1 MAHTSV
7 KISANASDY
16 QTQMK
21 SAALQMKE
29 LSSEFK
35 LAQTQAKAFG
45 SASDQLKAK
54 AESLTQKIT
63 LQKNIVQLN
72 SEQQERLTQK
82 LSDQK
87 TKQEELKTKV
97 ETAKKAYEESTK
109 ATGANSEQSKALKE
123 ELDKL
128 EQSLKTNETAIG
140 KTETALTKQT
150 AKTNESKA
158 SLVEME
164 SELEKVN
171 TELKNHKLNEFAKAC
186 DSAGEKMESFG
197 KKMTVVS
204 TGLAT
209 FATAAGKMAVD
220 FEDDMAK
227 VSTIMDE
234 SVMSTDEMSD
244 SILNLSNET
253 GIAAG
258 DIADNVYNAIS
269 AGQKTGDAVN
279 FVRESTKL
287 ATAGFAESGD
297 TLDILTTIL
306 NAYGMS
312 AEKATEVSD
321 MLIQTQNLGKT
332 TVADLSSAMGK
343 VIPTANANNVALD
356 QLCAGYAIM
365 TANGVATAETT
376 TYMNSMLNELGK
388 TGSTTD
394 TILREKTGKS
404 FSELMESGSSLS
416 DVLDVVNSAAKEQN
430 LSMSDMFSSA
440 EAAKAGLILLGDGA
454 SSFNGTLEQMR
465 QSTGATDIA
474 FDKMKT
480 TSYDIKIAM
489 NELKNTTLQ
498 FGQTIMSS
506 AAPIVEGFTE
516 NVHSLSEWFGTLDE
530 EQQQTIIKV
539 GLVVA
544 AVGPLAIGFGKVAQG
559 ISTTVKTGQQ
569 FASFV
574 GGIIAKITA
583 KTAATAAGTAA
594 DTAGAAAEAAH
605 TAATATATGVTG
617 GMTVAQ
623 TALNAVMNL
632 CPIILIV
639 TLIAGLIA
647 AGIALYKNWDKVKEK
662 LSELWSNVKE
672 KFNAIKETIT
682 GAFSK
687 AKEAVTNKVNEIKD
701 SVANSAVGQAATKTF
716 SAVKNTVTKFMG
728 AAVDTA
734 KEKLGNMK
742 TAYEENGGGIKGVVA
757 AGWEGIKGYYTAGFT
772 FVDNLSGGKLTEI
785 KTKFS
790 EKTSEIKTKVSEGWE
805 NMKTTVT
812 SKMTEWK
819 TNASNK
825 LTEIRTDFT
834 TKISGIQSYVSTGW
848 SHMKSTISTTMQQWN
863 TDASNKLLSLKND
876 FTNKVES
883 VKQGWSTRFTNIKD
897 TATNLME
904 TAKTNVSTKLENMK
918 SAYNE
923 KGGGM
928 KGIVSATFTGIKDT
942 MNSLMSTA
950 NTLTGGKLDSIKSS
964 FSTKLNGALS
974 TVGSVMESI
983 RAKFSEKMESAKT
996 AVSNAIDRIKGFFN
1010 FEWSLPH
1017 LKMPHFSISGSF
1029 SLNPPSVPSFGVEW
1043 YKTGGIMTSPTV
1055 FGMNGTRL
1063 MVGGEAGAEAILPLA
1078 EFYTELNSMLDRKL
1092 KAINQNVNAFIE
1104 VHNYI
1109 DGDEVASRTTEKVS
1123 DNLAIATKKRR

>member
-7 KISANASDY
+7 KISANASEY

-54 AESLTQKIT
+54 AESLTQRISI
-63 LQKNIVQLN
+63 QKNIVQLN

-87 TKQEELKTKV
+87 AKQEELKTKV
-97 ETAKKAYEESTK
+97 EAAKKAYEESTK
-109 ATGANSEQSKALKE
+109 ATGANSDSSKALKE

-150 AKTNESKA
+150 ATTNESKA

-164 SELEKVN
+164 SELKKVN

-186 DSAGEKMESFG
+186 DSAGKKMESFG

-204 TGLAT
+204 TGLTT

-234 SVMSTDEMSD
+234 SVMSTDDMSD

-306 NAYGMS
+306 NSYGMS
-312 AEKATEVSD
+312 AEKVTEVSD

-343 VIPTANANNVALD
+343 VIPTANASNVALD

-465 QSTGATDIA
+465 QSTGATDTA

-516 NVHSLSEWFGTLDE
+516 NVHSLSEWFGTLDKG
-530 EQQQTIIKV
+530 QQQTIIKV
-539 GLVVA
+539 GLMVA
-544 AVGPLAIGFGKVAQG
+544 AIGPLSIGFGKAAQG
-559 ISTTVKTGQQ
+559 ISTTVKAGQR
-569 FASFV
+569 FASFA

-623 TALNAVMNL
+623 TALNAAMNL

-662 LSELWSNVKE
+662 LSELRSNVKE

-742 TAYEENGGGIKGVVA
+742 TAYEENGGGIKGAVA

-772 FVDNLSGGKLTEI
+772 FVDNLSGEKLTEI

-790 EKTSEIKTKVSEGWE
+790 EKTSEIKTKVSEDWE
-805 NMKTTVT
+805 NMKST
-812 SKMTEWK
+812 
-819 TNASNK
+819 
-825 LTEIRTDFT
+825 
-834 TKISGIQSYVSTGW
+834 VST
-848 SHMKSTISTTMQQWN
+848 KMQQWN

-904 TAKTNVSTKLENMK
+904 TAKINVSTKLENMK

-942 MNSLMSTA
+942 MNDCMTTA
-950 NTLTGGKLDSIKSS
+950 NILTGGKLDSIKEA
-964 FSTKLNGALS
+964 FSTKMNNAFS
-974 TVGSVMESI
+974 SVSSVMENI
-983 RAKFSEKMESAKT
+983 RAKFNEKMESAKSI
-996 AVSNAIDRIKGFFN
+996 VSNAIDRIRGFFN
-1010 FEWSLPH
+1010 FSWSLPH
-1017 LKMPHFSISGSF
+1017 LSLPHFSVSGSF
-1029 SLNPPSVPSFGVEW
+1029 SLNPPSVPTFGISW
-1043 YKTGGIMTSPTV
+1043 YKSGGIMTNPTA
-1055 FGMNGTRL
+1055 FGINGSSL
-1063 MVGGEAGAEAILPLA
+1063 MVGGEAGDEAILPLT
-1078 EFYTELNSMLDRKL
+1078 EFYNKLNNILDKKL
-1092 KAINQNVNAFIE
+1092 DAVQKSNIVYVTN
-1104 VHNYI
+1104 HTYI
-1109 DGDEVASRTTEKVS
+1109 DGDEVASRTVS
-1123 DNLAIATKKRR
+1123 RVDAQMVTDKRKGR

>member
-16 QTQMK
+16 KTQMK
-21 SAALQMKE
+21 SAATQMKE
-29 LSSEFK
+29 LTSEFK
-35 LAQTQAKAFG
+35 LAQAQAKAFG
-45 SASDQLKAK
+45 SAADQLKAK

-63 LQKNIVQLN
+63 LQKNIVQSN
-72 SEQQERLTQK
+72 SEQQEKLTQK

-97 ETAKKAYEESTK
+97 EAAKKAYEDSTK

-128 EQSLKTNETAIG
+128 EQEFKANETAIG
-140 KTETALTKQT
+140 KTEIALTNQAT
-150 AKTNESKA
+150 RVNESKT
-158 SLVEME
+158 SLIEME
-164 SELEKVN
+164 SELKKVN
-171 TELKNHKLNEFAKAC
+171 KELKNHKLNEFASGCDKA
-186 DSAGEKMESFG
+186 GKKMESFG
-197 KKMTVVS
+197 KKMSVVS

-306 NAYGMS
+306 NAYGLS
-312 AEKATEVSD
+312 AEKVTDVSD

-404 FSELMESGSSLS
+404 FGELMESGSSLA
-416 DVLDVVNSAAKEQN
+416 DVLDVVNGAAKEQG

-465 QSTGATDIA
+465 QSTGATDTA
-474 FDKMKT
+474 FEKMKT

-506 AAPIVEGFTE
+506 AAPIVEEFTE

-530 EQQQTIIKV
+530 AQQQTIIKV
-539 GLVVA
+539 GLAVA
-544 AVGPLAIGFGKVAQG
+544 AVGPLAIRFGTVARE
-559 ISTTVKTGQQ
+559 ISTTIKFGQK
-569 FASFV
+569 FV
-574 GGIIAKITA
+574 SGVTGIIAKIAA

-594 DTAGAAAEAAH
+594 ETAATAAEAAH

-623 TALNAVMNL
+623 AALNTVMNL

-662 LSELWSNVKE
+662 LSELWGNVKE
-672 KFNAIKETIT
+672 KFNAIKETIM

-687 AKEAVTNKVNEIKD
+687 AKEAVTNKVNEIKN
-701 SVANSAVGQAATKTF
+701 SVANSAIGQAASQVFGTIKETA
-716 SAVKNTVTKFMG
+716 SEMMG
-728 AAVDTA
+728 AAVDTV

-742 TAYEENGGGIKGVVA
+742 TAYEENGGGIKGIVA

-805 NMKTTVT
+805 NMKTAVKN
-812 SKMTEWK
+812 KMTEWN
-819 TNASNK
+819 TAASNK
-825 LTEIRTDFT
+825 LT
-834 TKISGIQSYVSTGW
+834 
-848 SHMKSTISTTMQQWN
+848 
-863 TDASNKLLSLKND
+863 ALKND
-876 FTNKVES
+876 FANKTES
-883 VKQGWSTRFTNIKD
+883 IKQGWSQKFTSMKEN
-897 TATNLME
+897 ATNLME
-904 TAKTNVSTKLENMK
+904 TAKNNVSIRLDNMK
-918 SAYNE
+918 AAYEE

-928 KGIVSATFTGIKDT
+928 KGIVAATFTGIKDT
-942 MNSLMSTA
+942 MNTCMTTA
-950 NTLTGGKLDSIKSS
+950 NILTGGTLDNIKEAFSS
-964 FSTKLNGALS
+964 KLNNALS
-974 TVGSVMESI
+974 TVSSVTENI
-983 RAKFSEKMESAKT
+983 RAKFSEKMEAAKS
-996 AVSNAIDRIKGFFN
+996 AVSNAIDRIRGFFN
-1010 FEWSLPH
+1010 FSWSLPH

-1029 SLNPPSVPSFGVEW
+1029 SLNPPSVPSFGVDW
-1043 YKTGGIMTSPTV
+1043 YKTGGIMTKPTV
-1055 FGMNGTRL
+1055 FGLNGSRL
-1063 MVGGEAGAEAILPLA
+1063 MAGGEAGAEAILPLT
-1078 EFYTELNSMLDRKL
+1078 EFYTELNSVLDRKMN
-1092 KAINQNVNAFIE
+1092 AIMQNSNTRVE
-1104 VHNYI
+1104 VHTYI
-1109 DGDEVASRTTEKVS
+1109 DSDEVANRTVSKV
-1123 DNLAIATKKRR
+1123 DAEMVTNKRKGR